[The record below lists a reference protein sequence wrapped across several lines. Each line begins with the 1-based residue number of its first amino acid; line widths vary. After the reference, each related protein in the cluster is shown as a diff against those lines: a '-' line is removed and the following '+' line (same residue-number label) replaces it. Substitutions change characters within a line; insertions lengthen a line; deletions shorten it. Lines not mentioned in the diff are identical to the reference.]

1 MVAQFAAVVV
11 VFFFHKSDFPRKV
24 NGNGRQKPSMLL
36 FHIALIHEQNI
47 RAPEENACTAG

>member
-36 FHIALIHEQNI
+36 FNIALIHEQNI
-47 RAPEENACTAG
+47 RAPEENACTAR